1 MPLEIG
7 SVCQHADA
15 RRAMLLVGPGYGD
28 WIEISPDQTGGGAG
42 LLDLGNELDWP
53 GPGQGCAKVA
63 DWRGLSRLGFQFLQ
77 RHPPPRRDD
86 LPALRGNDLVE
97 YGCLHQPVVSRLLLR
112 GYKSVRTQYQDGKVR
127 LATSPSGIVVR
138 AFIIA

>member
-1 MPLEIG
+1 MSLEIG

-28 WIEISPDQTGGGAG
+28 RIEISPDQMGGGAG

-63 DWRGLSRLGFQFLQ
+63 DRRGLSRLGFQFLQ

-97 YGCLHQPVVSRLLLR
+97 YGCLHQPVVSRLLPQ
-112 GYKSVRTQYQDGKVR
+112 GYKNRKWNESSGGRGWHAAR
-127 LATSPSGIVVR
+127 LVLTAL
-138 AFIIA
+138 

>member
-1 MPLEIG
+1 MSLEIG

-28 WIEISPDQTGGGAG
+28 RIEISPDQTGGGAG

-63 DWRGLSRLGFQFLQ
+63 DRRGLSRLGFQLLQ

-97 YGCLHQPVVSRLLLR
+97 YGCLHQPVVSRLLPHWL
-112 GYKSVRTQYQDGKVR
+112 YYPGKEVGQAFQPDSESCQAGKPDLVR
-127 LATSPSGIVVR
+127 L
-138 AFIIA
+138 